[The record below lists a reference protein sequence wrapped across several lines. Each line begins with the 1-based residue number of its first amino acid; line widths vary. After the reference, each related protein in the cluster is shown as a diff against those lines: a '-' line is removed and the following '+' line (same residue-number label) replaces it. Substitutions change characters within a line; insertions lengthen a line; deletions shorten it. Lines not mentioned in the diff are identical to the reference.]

1 MAVEYLKSYDYTKEE
16 KVSAASNNIYP
27 IAKDCIGVRIV
38 VAGDKDTGKSSLIYA
53 LGMTE
58 VDVGD
63 EDYDEVYDTNFLSV
77 PSLLQ
82 PSKLLINF
90 FPDLVQ
96 ATIVDTSSR
105 YKIWSSYNGKRNAF
119 WIYSL

>member
-1 MAVEYLKSYDYTKEE
+1 MAVEYLSNNIYPITKTYDYAWEE

-27 IAKDCIGVRIV
+27 ITKDCIGVRIV

-63 EDYDEVYDTNFLSV
+63 EDYDEGYDTNFLSV
-77 PSLLQ
+77 LSLLH

-105 YKIWSSYNGKRNAF
+105 YKI
-119 WIYSL
+119 